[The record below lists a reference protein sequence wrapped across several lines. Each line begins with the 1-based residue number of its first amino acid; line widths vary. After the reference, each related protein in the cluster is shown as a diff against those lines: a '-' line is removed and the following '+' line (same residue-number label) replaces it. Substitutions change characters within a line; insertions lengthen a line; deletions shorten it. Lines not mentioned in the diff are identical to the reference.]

1 MPIHAIMR
9 AGSDAKLA
17 AKNRSPYQKIMDILE
32 LTCRH
37 HADILGHIDKLVK
50 FRQNSPKCSSLRL
63 MKKILVIHGPNLN
76 LLGLREP
83 AVYGHTSLQ
92 QLNEQLQQQAA
103 DAGFTLSARQS
114 NSEAELIEAIHA
126 AYTDKTDYLII
137 NPAAYTHTSVALRD
151 ALLAVN
157 IPFIE
162 VHISN
167 IYARESFRHHSYFS
181 DIAKGV
187 ISGLGTNGYRLAL
200 QALILS

>member
-1 MPIHAIMR
+1 
-9 AGSDAKLA
+9 
-17 AKNRSPYQKIMDILE
+17 
-32 LTCRH
+32 
-37 HADILGHIDKLVK
+37 
-50 FRQNSPKCSSLRL
+50 
-63 MKKILVIHGPNLN
+63 MKKILVLHGPNLN

-92 QLNEQLQQQAA
+92 QLNQQLQQQAA

-114 NSEAELIEAIHA
+114 NSEGELIEAIHA
-126 AYTDKTDYLII
+126 AYADKTDYLII
-137 NPAAYTHTSVALRD
+137 NPAAYTHTSIAMRD

-167 IYARESFRHHSYFS
+167 IYTRESFRHHSYFS
-181 DIAKGV
+181 DIAQGV